1 MSRVENP
8 LIAVN
13 GILDTSRE
21 PAVRL
26 ANRYAQSVLKAGGVP
41 LVIPPVGGPQDV
53 ERLLDS
59 VDGLLL
65 TGGDDFQMEPLGLG
79 ATHPAADPTPLEK
92 QEFDLLLARAA
103 LRRGTPV
110 LGICYGMQLL
120 GLAEGATLHQHLP
133 EDIPGCQAH
142 SGGVVHPVDVQGGTK
157 LARLLG
163 VEEAPVISRH
173 HQALASTPS
182 GWRTCALVEES
193 LIEGIEHEQHPF
205 ALGVQWHPELA
216 SEGSVHDRLF
226 RGLVG
231 AAGMAAASLSLTR
244 S

>member
-103 LRRGTPV
+103 IERGLRFLAAQQANQGDGSIPSLGSNPARLAVTSLGALAYMAAGSTPDRGPHGNELARAIDHLLSHADLDTTSQQ
-110 LGICYGMQLL
+110 LGYLHDPADRNSKMHAHGFAALA
-120 GLAEGATLHQHLP
+120 LAEL
-133 EDIPGCQAH
+133 
-142 SGGVVHPVDVQGGTK
+142 
-157 LARLLG
+157 LAER
-163 VEEAPVISRH
+163 S
-173 HQALASTPS
+173 
-182 GWRTCALVEES
+182 
-193 LIEGIEHEQHPF
+193 
-205 ALGVQWHPELA
+205 
-216 SEGSVHDRLF
+216 
-226 RGLVG
+226 
-231 AAGMAAASLSLTR
+231 AADNF
-244 S
+244 